1 MRIIQNYTLK
11 KNVVKNGVA
20 SRDQESVQ
28 IADSPTRRYGESATP
43 RLADAG
49 SRRLPAS
56 ASRRRRRRSMAAAT
70 VDGGG
75 DGRRRRRRRTPKIFL
90 GLTVVINERIL

>member
-1 MRIIQNYTLK
+1 MFLK
-11 KNVVKNGVA
+11 FFAAGDGVA

-28 IADSPTRRYGESATP
+28 LADSPTRRYGESATP
-43 RLADAG
+43 LLDDAG

-56 ASRRRRRRSMAAAT
+56 ASRRRRRRRRSTAAAP

-75 DGRRRRRRRTPKIFL
+75 DGRRRRRRRRTPKIFL